1 MHKIFNSLSFN
12 ANIVRQK
19 MMQKFGIHIFIIAVL
34 GAVVFQSCENDL
46 KVVQTF
52 SDPEKVPDISMINF
66 ESLYSDSAKVKGKLT
81 APELDRYDSER
92 KKYSEFPKGLHVYF
106 YNDSLKVNAEIVA
119 KYAINYDKTAIW
131 EARNDVVV
139 TNTKG
144 ERLNTEQLFWDQN
157 RKIIYTKKYCRITTP
172 DGMQHVGENGMEAK
186 ENFDDWKLLGA
197 SGTVQVKNA
206 TE

>member
-1 MHKIFNSLSFN
+1 MMRKFNVY
-12 ANIVRQK
+12 IV
-19 MMQKFGIHIFIIAVL
+19 IIGTFLVL
-34 GAVVFQSCENDL
+34 ALQSCENDL

-52 SDPEKVPDISMINF
+52 ANPEKVPDISMTNF
-66 ESLYSDSAKVKGKLT
+66 ETIYSDSAKVKGKLT
-81 APELDRYDSER
+81 APVLDRYNTDK

-119 KYAINYDKTAIW
+119 KYAINYDKTAVW

-157 RKIIYTKKYCRITTP
+157 RKIIYTQKYCRITTP
-172 DGMQHVGENGMEAK
+172 DGMQHIGENGMEAK
-186 ENFDDWKLLGA
+186 ENFEDWKLIGA